1 MSIVKYNNNS
11 VSDVTSGASLAS
23 GAMTHI
29 KTLTAS
35 SSATLSFVHG
45 TSDVVLDST
54 YPVYLFKWNS
64 CHPANNDTD
73 FTVNF
78 RDGGSNYDATKTTA
92 YFSATINE
100 ADSGAGLSY
109 ETAVDLAQS
118 TGVQKLSKSGIG
130 NDNDHSASGE
140 MYLFNPS
147 STTFVKHFM
156 ARSHYSG
163 HDEQSRDDFIAGY
176 CNVTAA
182 IDGVQFSFASGD
194 IDVGTIKLY
203 GIKDS

>member
-1 MSIVKYNNNS
+1 MAIKVANNQ
-11 VSDVTSGASLAS
+11 SLTAITALPAVITG
-23 GAMTHI
+23 GAMNLLETQ
-29 KTLTAS
+29 TAS
-35 SSATLSFVHG
+35 SSATISF
-45 TSDVVLDST
+45 TSNIDST
-54 YPVYLFKWNS
+54 YKEYVFKLYDI
-64 CHPANNDTD
+64 HPETNNVD
-73 FTVNF
+73 FQFNG
-78 RDGGSNYDATKTTA
+78 RDGSTAYDATKTTT
-92 YFSATINE
+92 YFSATHNE
-100 ADSGAGLSY
+100 DGSGGGLSY

-176 CNVTAA
+176 CNVVAEPA
-182 IDGVQFSFASGD
+182 SFW
-194 IDVGTIKLY
+194 
-203 GIKDS
+203 